1 MALGGCYNC
10 LKYLMFVFNFIFWLV
25 GCALLAVGIWA
36 KVDEVSL
43 TKMVGNDSMP
53 ASLGVAAWT
62 LIIVGSIIMVL
73 GFLGCCGAIRES
85 QCMLALFFVALFI
98 IFAALLAIGIY
109 AYISFQEDPD
119 VFRKGLKSGLEDCV
133 RKYVNDTVCRER
145 LDGLHKD
152 SSCCGA
158 EKGDFERIHG
168 QAKAIEVCG
177 MKYFERQG
185 CVDKYVDLAERKLKD
200 YLVVF
205 VAIAF
210 GVATIMLLGMIFA
223 MLLCCAIRETMA

>member
-1 MALGGCYNC
+1 
-10 LKYLMFVFNFIFWLV
+10 MFVFNFIFWLV

-43 TKMVGNDSMP
+43 SKMVGEDQMP
-53 ASLGVAAWT
+53 GSLGIAAWT

-98 IFAALLAIGIY
+98 IFAALLAVGIY
-109 AYISFQEDPD
+109 AYITFQKDPD
-119 VFRKGLKSGLEDCV
+119 ALRHELKSALGDCV
-133 RKYVNDTVCRER
+133 KKYFNDTNCKET

-152 SSCCGA
+152 FSCCGS
-158 EKGDFERIHG
+158 ETDDFLKTHG
-168 QAKAIEVCG
+168 PIRTAEVCG
-177 MKYFERQG
+177 ATFALQKG
-185 CVDKYVDLAERKLKD
+185 CVDKHVDLVEKKLKD